1 NATCRRIFT
10 EILESWQM
18 HALAVASG
26 PAALSAIRAWRE
38 SGRAFDLVLL
48 DPTLPGTDGL
58 SLAEQIKRDSRPA
71 GVPVLVLTSAG
82 RRGVGSGCRKSGVE
96 GYLTKP
102 VMASELQAA
111 IQVVLSDDG
120 RPPESRPLVTR
131 HTLREA
137 RTRLKILLA
146 EDTLVIRSLAV

>member
-1 NATCRRIFT
+1 
-10 EILESWQM
+10 
-18 HALAVASG
+18 
-26 PAALSAIRAWRE
+26 
-38 SGRAFDLVLL
+38 
-48 DPTLPGTDGL
+48 
-58 SLAEQIKRDSRPA
+58 
-71 GVPVLVLTSAG
+71 
-82 RRGVGSGCRKSGVE
+82 VE

-146 EDTLVIRSLAV
+146 EDTLVIRSLAVRLLEKRGHQVRAVEDGAQALAALDQEPFDLLLTDIEMPKMNGFDLAKTVRRRERDTRLPIVALTAHGTEQRGRCLEAGMDACVGKP